1 MALACAW
8 SIGLRGVDGEVVE
21 IEADIGQGLP
31 GVSLVGLPDAA
42 LAESRDRVRAAV
54 VNSGE
59 TWPAR
64 RITLAL
70 SPATLPKQG
79 SGYDMALACS
89 VLAAAK
95 AVPVAALRG
104 VVLLGELA
112 LDGRVRGVRGVLPA
126 LLAARRLG
134 VEQAV
139 VPAAAAV
146 EAGLVDGLEVLGA
159 EHLSDVLAWLRGD
172 RGRLRPVRP
181 GTRPP
186 HGGPRE
192 DLADVVGQRAAR
204 RAVEVAAAGGHHLLM
219 VGPPGSGKTMLARR
233 MTGLLPDLD
242 GDAALQVAAVRS
254 LAGATDPQEALPAS
268 PPFVAPHHS
277 VSSAALVGG
286 GSGLARPG
294 AVSLAHRGV
303 LFLDEIYEFG
313 PHVLE
318 MLRTP
323 LEEGEVRLARTDG
336 VVRYPA
342 RFQLVMA
349 ANPCPCAP
357 PRPTDCRCTS
367 LEKRRYQLR
376 LSGPMLDRVDLQ
388 VTLRAV
394 EELTWVGGP
403 AAELE
408 ETPEDTASV
417 RSRVLAARAA
427 ARERWRDAGWRTNAE
442 VPGPELRRRSR
453 LSVEAAAV
461 LERQMRSGA
470 MTARGADR
478 ALRVGWTIADL
489 RGAPGPETADIEEA
503 VAYKGFVTESGP
515 EQAADALDPVVAAN
529 DEDVA

>member
-1 MALACAW
+1 VALACAW

-59 TWPAR
+59 SWPAR

-79 SGYDMALACS
+79 SGYDVALACS
-89 VLAAAK
+89 VLAAARE
-95 AVPVAALRG
+95 VPAAALRG
-104 VVLLGELA
+104 VVLVGELA

-134 VEQAV
+134 VERAV

-146 EAGLVDGLEVLGA
+146 EAGLVEGLEVLGA

-172 RGRLRPVRP
+172 HRRLLAVRSRARPVA
-181 GTRPP
+181 
-186 HGGPRE
+186 GGPRE
-192 DLADVVGQRAAR
+192 DLADVVGQQSAR

-219 VGPPGSGKTMLARR
+219 LGPPGSGKTMLARR

-242 GDAALQVAAVRS
+242 VDSALQVAAVRS
-254 LAGATDPQEALPAS
+254 LAGALDPQEALPAA

-357 PRPTDCRCTS
+357 PRQTDCTCST
-367 LEKRRYQLR
+367 LERRRYTAR
-376 LSGPMLDRVDLQ
+376 LSGPMLDRVDLRVSLQ
-388 VTLRAV
+388 AV
-394 EELTWVGGP
+394 EALSWAGGP
-403 AAELE
+403 TEDLE
-408 ETPEDTASV
+408 PPPEDTATV
-417 RSRVLAARAA
+417 RARVLAARAA
-427 ARERWRDAGWRTNAE
+427 ARERWRGAGWRTNAE
-442 VPGPELRRRSR
+442 VPGPELRRRGR
-453 LSVEAAAV
+453 LPRDATAI
-461 LERQMRSGA
+461 LESQLRTGT

-478 ALRVGWTIADL
+478 ALRVAWTLADL
-489 RGAPGPETADIEEA
+489 RGAPGPERRDIAEA
-503 VAYKGFVTESGP
+503 VGYKGFT
-515 EQAADALDPVVAAN
+515 DAGDGDDAGH